1 MKKILT
7 FAVFLML
14 ISCNQINNDCKDNKC
29 SLDNNVENTKIV
41 KQELMN
47 VNKDM
52 IKKDYSIYTAIWC
65 PHCRAQYK
73 HLQEIYDKYKENYHI
88 VTVVAGTNTKQE
100 VLEFMAENKYT
111 FPIVYDDDLQLA
123 KELEISSIPVIYE
136 NLEELDVEGLNVSD
150 YYEKYKDEIDETTRK
165 RLETVKIID
174 EFGKIHEVSEIAK
187 GDAIVMYGAPWCPDC
202 KAEITRLNSIK
213 GKRKIV
219 YIVDPKK
226 FTYNEY
232 KKFVSENTLDM
243 KIYYA
248 TTRMQDIKW
257 IPSVSEVKNSKF
269 IMNFRPNN
277 EYMVK

>member
-1 MKKILT
+1 
-7 FAVFLML
+7 
-14 ISCNQINNDCKDNKC
+14 
-29 SLDNNVENTKIV
+29 
-41 KQELMN
+41 
-47 VNKDM
+47 
-52 IKKDYSIYTAIWC
+52 
-65 PHCRAQYK
+65 
-73 HLQEIYDKYKENYHI
+73 
-88 VTVVAGTNTKQE
+88 
-100 VLEFMAENKYT
+100 
-111 FPIVYDDDLQLA
+111 
-123 KELEISSIPVIYE
+123 
-136 NLEELDVEGLNVSD
+136 
-150 YYEKYKDEIDETTRK
+150 
-165 RLETVKIID
+165 
-174 EFGKIHEVSEIAK
+174 
-187 GDAIVMYGAPWCPDC
+187 MYGAPWCPDC